1 LINIWTLTVPPEDDK
16 TKTMPATAIA
26 QAVSCGAVVDG
37 IYEVGRRL
45 GKGGM
50 GDVYQC
56 RHTLMDKQ
64 YAIKLLEFTDGEKIL
79 WQRFQTEAKAIA
91 RLNHPN
97 IVTIHNM
104 GIHNGTQPYYIMD
117 LVEGETLT
125 QKIAKD
131 GRLGIDEAL
140 RIFAQVCHCL
150 NFAHERG
157 IIHRDIKP
165 ANIMVTS
172 DGQVKLLDFGLAKFT
187 DGITAQGLTAP
198 GEVFGSPSYMSP
210 EQAIGKPT
218 DKRSDIYSTAVA
230 LFETLTGVL
239 PLSGRTSM
247 QTIFKIQSETPPNLC
262 TASGGI
268 TFPATLEAAIGKALE
283 KEPEHRYQNMD
294 EFGEDLRRILQGKAL
309 RENDITLAPAPYN
322 NRGTESTLRH
332 IKQQADSQRPQDW
345 LPEEEADEDS
355 RFARVLLLSV
365 TVLCLIAAGF
375 IFFMIKDWFIP
386 ANKPVAANT
395 DPVEST
401 VGKKAADYVE
411 NREREHAQHAN
422 GAPSEPLPS
431 SGTYNQPFCQSVSN
445 NVRHFDFKNCP
456 AMAIY
461 DLRDHFQKINLLKP
475 AQTRL
480 NSPENQPLAL
490 QIGDNFIANYQQ
502 LERFRPTD
510 LTSVSFDLT
519 NHVSVD
525 KPLAIISKWPITQ
538 LEITNAML
546 EPQSITLLNNLSKL
560 TYLRLNYVDIDEG
573 ALAAMPKL
581 KDLGLFEHKASAK
594 PTPLLQVLSKGEKL
608 WQLSLDETILNH
620 EDVKLIAKIQHLK
633 ILSLKNTGLNDEDI
647 ETLSKLSNLKTLLI
661 KNNRITPKSL
671 PYLLKLHKLEQLELS
686 GQGWSA
692 DDLKQLDKIPTV
704 DTR

>member
-1 LINIWTLTVPPEDDK
+1 MPPEDDK
-16 TKTMPATAIA
+16 TRTIPSTAIA
-26 QAVSCGAVVDG
+26 QAVASGAVVDG
-37 IYEVGRRL
+37 TYEVGRRL

-117 LVEGETLT
+117 LVEGETLA
-125 QKIAKD
+125 QMIARD

-187 DGITAQGLTAP
+187 DGITAQGLTVP

-247 QTIFKIQSETPPNLC
+247 QTIFKIQSERPPNLC
-262 TASGGI
+262 TASGGTI
-268 TFPATLEAAIGKALE
+268 FPTTLEAAISKALE
-283 KEPEHRYQNMD
+283 KEPEHRYQSMD

-309 RENDITLAPAPYN
+309 RENDETLAPASAS
-322 NRGTESTLRH
+322 NRSPETTLRRS
-332 IKQQADSQRPQDW
+332 KQQADSQQKQDW
-345 LPEEEADEDS
+345 HPAEEADEDS
-355 RFARVLLLSV
+355 RFAKVLLLSV
-365 TVLCLIAAGF
+365 TVLCLIASGF
-375 IFFMIKDWFIP
+375 IFYIVKDWFIP

-395 DPVEST
+395 APVET
-401 VGKKAADYVE
+401 VAKTAADYVE
-411 NREREHAQHAN
+411 NHEREHEHDAG
-422 GAPSEPLPS
+422 GATSEGLQS
-431 SGTYNQPFCQSVSN
+431 SGTFSNEPFCQSVSN
-445 NVRHFDFKNCP
+445 YIRHFYFKNCP

-461 DLRDHFQKINLLKP
+461 DLRDDFQKEICSNRQKP
-475 AQTRL
+475 GWI
-480 NSPENQPLAL
+480 AL
-490 QIGDNFIANYQQ
+490 
-502 LERFRPTD
+502 
-510 LTSVSFDLT
+510 
-519 NHVSVD
+519 
-525 KPLAIISKWPITQ
+525 
-538 LEITNAML
+538 
-546 EPQSITLLNNLSKL
+546 
-560 TYLRLNYVDIDEG
+560 
-573 ALAAMPKL
+573 
-581 KDLGLFEHKASAK
+581 
-594 PTPLLQVLSKGEKL
+594 
-608 WQLSLDETILNH
+608 
-620 EDVKLIAKIQHLK
+620 
-633 ILSLKNTGLNDEDI
+633 
-647 ETLSKLSNLKTLLI
+647 
-661 KNNRITPKSL
+661 
-671 PYLLKLHKLEQLELS
+671 
-686 GQGWSA
+686 
-692 DDLKQLDKIPTV
+692 
-704 DTR
+704 

>member
-1 LINIWTLTVPPEDDK
+1 MPPEDDK
-16 TKTMPATAIA
+16 TKTMPATTIA
-26 QAVSCGAVVDG
+26 QAVGCGAVVDG

-56 RHTLMDKQ
+56 RHTIMDKQ
-64 YAIKLLEFTDGEKIL
+64 FAIKLLEFTDGEKIL

-117 LVEGETLT
+117 LVEGETLA
-125 QKIAKD
+125 QKLART
-131 GRLGIDEAL
+131 GPLGIDEAL
-140 RIFAQVCHCL
+140 RIFAQVCHSL

-239 PLSGRTSM
+239 PLSGRNSM
-247 QTIFKIQSETPPNLC
+247 QTIFKIQSEKPPNLC

-268 TFPATLEAAIGKALE
+268 IFPETLEAAISKALE
-283 KEPEHRYQNMD
+283 KEPEYRYQGMD

-309 RENDITLAPAPYN
+309 RENDATLAPAPSN
-322 NRGTESTLRH
+322 NRRTETTLRH
-332 IKQQADSQRPQDW
+332 IKQQADSQQPQDC

-355 RFARVLLLSV
+355 RFARVLLVSV
-365 TVLCLIAAGF
+365 TVLCLIASGF
-375 IFFMIKDWFIP
+375 MFYIVKDWIIP
-386 ANKPVAANT
+386 ANKPLAANT
-395 DPVEST
+395 DPVESN
-401 VGKKAADYVE
+401 VGENAAVYGK
-411 NREREHAQHAN
+411 NHEREQARQAD
-422 GAPSEPLPS
+422 GAPSQPLPS
-431 SGTYNQPFCQSVSN
+431 SETYSQPFCQSVSN

-461 DLRDHFQKINLLKP
+461 DLRDHFQKVNLLKP

-480 NSPENQPLAL
+480 DSPENQPLAL

-502 LERFRPTD
+502 LERFRPSD
-510 LTSVSFDLT
+510 LTSVSIDLT
-519 NHVSVD
+519 NHVEVD

-538 LEITNAML
+538 LEITNAKL
-546 EPQSITLLNNLSKL
+546 EPQSITFLNNLSKL
-560 TYLRLNYVDIDEG
+560 NYLRLNYVDLDER

-581 KDLGLFEHKASAK
+581 KDLWLFEHKASAK
-594 PTPLLQVLSKGEKL
+594 PTPLLQALSKSEKL

-620 EDVKLIAKIQHLK
+620 EDIKLIAKIQHLK
-633 ILSLKNTGLNDEDI
+633 ILSLKSTGIDDADI
-647 ETLSKLSNLKTLLI
+647 ETLSKLSSLKTLLI

-671 PYLLKLHKLEQLELS
+671 PYLLKLHRLEQLELS
-686 GQGWSA
+686 GQGWPV
-692 DDLKQLDKIPTV
+692 DDLKRLDKIPTL